1 MVIAHPYTSGSE
13 RMISTRFAL
22 VASLALGA
30 ISNVRSLSAQ
40 QSKAGASVSTDERA
54 VLALEEGWA
63 KAVVKRDASTFK
75 RLLAPGFVYTEDDRV
90 QNGEQLTRDVVS
102 GTDTVT
108 EARNEGLETHT
119 YGNTMIVTGWLIM
132 RGRSGG
138 KPFERRYRFTDTWL
152 KRGGQWQII
161 AAQDYLVPAR
171 R

>member
-1 MVIAHPYTSGSE
+1 
-13 RMISTRFAL
+13 MIPTRFLL
-22 VASLALGA
+22 VASLALA
-30 ISNVRSLSAQ
+30 ISSVESLSAQ
-40 QSKAGASVSTDERA
+40 QPKGSTTVSADERA
-54 VLALEEGWA
+54 VLDLEEGWA
-63 KAVVKRDASTFK
+63 KAVVKRDAATFK

-108 EARNEGLETHT
+108 EARNEDLKTHT
-119 YGNTMIVTGWLIM
+119 YGNTMVVTGWLIM

-152 KRGGQWQII
+152 KRDGKWQII

>member
-1 MVIAHPYTSGSE
+1 
-13 RMISTRFAL
+13 MISTRFL
-22 VASLALGA
+22 IVASLTFGVAVG
-30 ISNVRSLSAQ
+30 VEPLSAQ
-40 QSKAGASVSTDERA
+40 QPKASAALSADERA
-54 VLALEEGWA
+54 VLDLEEGWA
-63 KAVVKRDASTFK
+63 KAVVKRDAATFK

-108 EARNEGLETHT
+108 EARNEDLKTHT

-161 AAQDYLVPAR
+161 AAQDYLLPAR